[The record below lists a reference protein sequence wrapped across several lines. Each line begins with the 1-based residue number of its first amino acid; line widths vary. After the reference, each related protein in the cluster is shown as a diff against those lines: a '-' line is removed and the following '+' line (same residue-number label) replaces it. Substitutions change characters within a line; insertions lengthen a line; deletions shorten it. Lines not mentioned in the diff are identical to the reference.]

1 MHLHQ
6 MHLEEVDLNQSLMLW
21 SVLCTIAMT

>member
-6 MHLEEVDLNQSLMLW
+6 MHLEEVDLNQSFMLW
-21 SVLCTIAMT
+21 SVLFTIAMT